1 MLVGWHPLANRAGG
15 APPGLSCFL
24 VHLGDA
30 AVLQDHVA
38 GDVQGHQV
46 PQLLHEEAQHLAS
59 QLELVV
65 AGKAVSGDVQV
76 SGGWHF
82 SRTVLIKYAYSSVF
96 KLGLALALRDQNK
109 TKRTC

>member
-65 AGKAVSGDVQV
+65 AGNAVSGDVQV
-76 SGGWHF
+76 SGGWGGVGVTGQELDADWGCLVN
-82 SRTVLIKYAYSSVF
+82 S
-96 KLGLALALRDQNK
+96 
-109 TKRTC
+109 